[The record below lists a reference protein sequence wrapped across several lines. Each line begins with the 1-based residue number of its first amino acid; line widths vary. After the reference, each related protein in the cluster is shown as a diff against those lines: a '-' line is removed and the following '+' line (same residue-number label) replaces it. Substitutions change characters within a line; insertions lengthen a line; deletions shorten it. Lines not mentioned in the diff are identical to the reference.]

1 MPSMYER
8 DMNAKM
14 PTFVHDTTTL
24 HVGMFY
30 LLTYVRDPA
39 RRNHQVGFK

>member
-1 MPSMYER
+1 MPSVYER

-30 LLTYVRDPA
+30 LLTYVTYATPPDA
-39 RRNHQVGFK
+39 TTK